1 MTGPLV
7 DTPEANKFRANAK
20 LSTWH
25 NIWFGDPAK
34 LPKEVHG
41 FMKRASDALHTGLD
55 KVAALADDPTKTPV
69 VRHET
74 AKAVANKTIAEIV
87 DAKGRME
94 AAGRSMMADANAAID
109 QAFALND
116 SRTPVY
122 ERIVNWINSKATEP
136 AKIREA
142 MKQDPQIVTVLS
154 QYPPYVFDLAE
165 DVARKIVIDGYI
177 HHMPETADKLL
188 QGQALVETAAGYD
201 RAVKGVQ
208 GSFYNETM
216 AAQAAKRV
224 EA

>member
-1 MTGPLV
+1 MTAPLV

-109 QAFALND
+109 QAFSLND

-122 ERIVNWINSKATEP
+122 ERIVNWINSKANEP

-142 MKQDPQIVTVLS
+142 MKQAPQIVTVLS

-177 HHMPETADKLL
+177 HHMPDTADKLL
-188 QGQALVETAAGYD
+188 QGQALQIKLV
-201 RAVKGVQ
+201 R
-208 GSFYNETM
+208 
-216 AAQAAKRV
+216 
-224 EA
+224 